1 MVKIKDKIY
10 EPKYNKKY
18 FRKLD
23 KLVEEELKK
32 EMKDRKYHF
41 IPLTRDYAFK
51 TVMFNNPIIFR
62 NFLIN
67 VLKIKNL
74 PKKSEIVY
82 LDKELVKFNFKEKG
96 KVADIVVKIGDNLII
111 DVEMNC
117 QIYETV
123 KRRNNTYMNKL
134 QTLQIEVGDK
144 YVVLESKFLYQLN
157 LNGNPDEVGDIKP
170 DEAQLMWKRKK
181 LPFDDNKK
189 IFAEYLV
196 YYYKKY
202 YNGDKLSDE
211 EIFMAGLM
219 SKSYTEIYSIMSK
232 VLSLKELDEFMESV
246 VNMGTLDGFVLHEWC
261 KEKLDKMVE
270 EDTKA
275 YYEKRGREEGIKE
288 GREEGIKENIITTI
302 KNMLQ
307 NNYSYDDIVKITG
320 KDINYIKNINNDLN

>member
-1 MVKIKDKIY
+1 
-10 EPKYNKKY
+10 
-18 FRKLD
+18 
-23 KLVEEELKK
+23 
-32 EMKDRKYHF
+32 
-41 IPLTRDYAFK
+41 
-51 TVMFNNPIIFR
+51 
-62 NFLIN
+62 
-67 VLKIKNL
+67 
-74 PKKSEIVY
+74 
-82 LDKELVKFNFKEKG
+82 
-96 KVADIVVKIGDNLII
+96 
-111 DVEMNC
+111 MNC